1 MVDKAI
7 LIRYSVIQNIIIT
20 VFRLDFIT
28 CLLFIRLH
36 SLSFYLQFISALQ
49 RLDKCCLSCHVVIVR
64 LIQFKEKAY
73 SCSFYPT
80 AVLSQFFG
88 ELKKLR
94 CMLCLNNNTNNNKRT
109 PSQPC
114 LLFILLNAG
123 STIVSVIYSVLLYS
137 FMFMEPYLRFSMF
150 RMSSLTLCCFP

>member
-49 RLDKCCLSCHVVIVR
+49 RPEKCCLSCHVVIVR

-73 SCSFYPT
+73 SCSFYST
-80 AVLSQFFG
+80 ALLSQFFG
-88 ELKKLR
+88 ELKEVKVHALFKQQHQQQQE
-94 CMLCLNNNTNNNKRT
+94 NTI
-109 PSQPC
+109 SAM
-114 LLFILLNAG
+114 FIVH
-123 STIVSVIYSVLLYS
+123 S
-137 FMFMEPYLRFSMF
+137 PQCRKHH
-150 RMSSLTLCCFP
+150 R